1 MGLLINNK
9 PTSMNPSSLI
19 KKHPGVVLGVG
30 TLPVILGT
38 CCLIGEILAAIGI
51 TTSIVLVSFSQA
63 RISSGRES
71 VQIDVRNAV
80 CSIGLGEGARHG
92 PGSVSFGPMHFLSD
106 MGASNASPQ
115 GVVVQDAEG
124 TVTIVNPSDASR
136 ALEFVRWPFMLGL
149 VCTGVTGVAILDL
162 FRRMLRSVT
171 RREVFTAGNIRNV
184 NRLGILFI
192 ASSVARLLLAGWL
205 VNRLAAFVA
214 LNWPQGNVALK
225 SFSNGDG
232 SGIGIGLMILVLA
245 GVFRQGLAL
254 KEDSD
259 LTI

>member
-1 MGLLINNK
+1 MNTSTLTKKQPGLF
-9 PTSMNPSSLI
+9 
-19 KKHPGVVLGVG
+19 LGIG

-38 CCLIGEILAAIGI
+38 CCLVGEVLTAIGI
-51 TTSIVLVSFSQA
+51 TTAIFIVPFSQT

-71 VQIDVRNAV
+71 IRIDVRTAG
-80 CSIGLGEGARHG
+80 CSIEFGGSSGRG
-92 PGSVSFGPMHFLSD
+92 PGGLSFGPMHFRSD
-106 MGASNASPQ
+106 GNAGDASKQ
-115 GVVVQDAEG
+115 GVMVQDTEG
-124 TVTIVNPSDASR
+124 TVTIVQPSDAAR
-136 ALEFVRWPFMLGL
+136 ALEFVRWPVLLGL
-149 VCTGVTGVAILDL
+149 VCTGGTGVAILDL
-162 FRRMLRSVT
+162 FRRMLRSVA

-214 LNWPQGNVALK
+214 MSWPQGNVALQ
-225 SFSNGDG
+225 SFSNADG